1 VDEVGGI
8 DVVAHGVADEPQSGK
23 GSLGRLADEPGPP
36 PDGHHLWQRPTALL
50 TLCVEG
56 AQARDECAWIAA
68 AVRVVMP
75 NERPAASFV
84 RLVLFHAR
92 DHGPFVACP

>member
-1 VDEVGGI
+1 M
-8 DVVAHGVADEPQSGK
+8 
-23 GSLGRLADEPGPP
+23 
-36 PDGHHLWQRPTALL
+36 
-50 TLCVEG
+50 LCVEG

-68 AVRVVMP
+68 AVRVVIP

-92 DHGPFVACP
+92 DHGPFVTCP